1 MEDKGA
7 VSYSLSDDDIKKIFK
22 HFGFDIKIITYDEL
36 VNYNSFNEILTNIDA
51 CILHIPQTVDR
62 LTGHWVALLKK
73 QEKDKTII
81 NFFDSFGKKPDRQLY
96 YTPLKVRNEIFDE
109 PYLSYI
115 LNNDKK
121 NNIDIIFNCYDFQ
134 KEQENINTCG
144 KWCTYRILY
153 FYFTKNIY
161 NNDFKQ
167 HIYNIKHQYY
177 KHYTL
182 DQMISKLMNPEDPK
196 YI

>member
-1 MEDKGA
+1 M
-7 VSYSLSDDDIKKIFK
+7 
-22 HFGFDIKIITYDEL
+22 
-36 VNYNSFNEILTNIDA
+36 
-51 CILHIPQTVDR
+51 
-62 LTGHWVALLKK
+62 
-73 QEKDKTII
+73 
-81 NFFDSFGKKPDRQLY
+81 
-96 YTPLKVRNEIFDE
+96 KVRKEIFDE

-121 NNIDIIFNCYDFQ
+121 NNVDIVFNCYDFQ

-167 HIYNIKHQYY
+167 HIHNIKHQYY

-182 DQMISKLMNPEDPK
+182 DQMISKLMNPQDPK